1 MNLKSFHSCQV
12 QIKEQENA
20 LFFVFNHNNLT
31 IKITYIMSKIW
42 IIIMISSLVMT
53 CFNTP
58 SGIIS
63 TMMTASKLGITM
75 AIEFI
80 GIYAVWMGIMQ
91 VLDDCKLSHKLSS
104 ILSRPVRKIFGQ
116 TDPETE
122 KNICLNIASNI
133 IGIGSAATPYGIK
146 AMKGLDKGE
155 ATATKAMIMLVVI
168 NSTGIQLLPT
178 TVIGMRAM
186 AGSVSPS
193 CILWPTIVATFVPT
207 ILGILLVLSVYRK
220 RKKKVING

>member
-1 MNLKSFHSCQV
+1 
-12 QIKEQENA
+12 
-20 LFFVFNHNNLT
+20 
-31 IKITYIMSKIW
+31 MSKIW
-42 IIIMISSLVMT
+42 IVMIISSLIMT
-53 CFNTP
+53 SFTAP
-58 SGIIS
+58 ESIIS
-63 TMMTASKLGITM
+63 TMMSAAKMGVTM
-75 AIEFI
+75 SIEFI

-91 VLDDCKLSHKLSS
+91 VLDDCKLSHKLSA
-104 ILSRPVRKIFGQ
+104 ILSRPVRKIFGP

-146 AMKGLDKGE
+146 AMKGLDKGNSK
-155 ATATKAMIMLVVI
+155 ATRAMIMLVVI

-207 ILGILLVLSVYRK
+207 ILGILLVASFYRK
-220 RKKKVING
+220 RKKHG

>member
-1 MNLKSFHSCQV
+1 M
-12 QIKEQENA
+12 
-20 LFFVFNHNNLT
+20 
-31 IKITYIMSKIW
+31 
-42 IIIMISSLVMT
+42 MISSLIMSCVRE
-53 CFNTP
+53 P
-58 SGIIS
+58 SSVIS
-63 TMMTASKLGITM
+63 TMMTASKMGVKM

-80 GIYAVWMGIMQ
+80 GIYAIWMGFMQ

-116 TDPETE
+116 TDAETE

-146 AMKGLDKGE
+146 AMKGLDDGVEK
-155 ATATKAMIMLVVI
+155 ATRAMIMLVVI

-178 TVIGMRAM
+178 TVIGMRAI

-207 ILGILLVLSVYRK
+207 ILGILLVVSAYGRC
-220 RKKKVING
+220 KKKRIKK

>member
-1 MNLKSFHSCQV
+1 
-12 QIKEQENA
+12 
-20 LFFVFNHNNLT
+20 
-31 IKITYIMSKIW
+31 
-42 IIIMISSLVMT
+42 MT
-53 CFNTP
+53 CFTAP
-58 SGIIS
+58 SSIIS
-63 TMMTASKLGITM
+63 TMMSAAKMGVTM

-80 GIYAVWMGIMQ
+80 GIYAVWMGLMQ

-116 TDPETE
+116 TNPETE

-146 AMKGLDKGE
+146 AMKGLDEGGAR
-155 ATATKAMIMLVVI
+155 ATRAMIMLVVI

-186 AGSVSPS
+186 AGSLSPS
-193 CILWPTIVATFVPT
+193 CVLWPTIVATFLPT
-207 ILGILLVLSVYRK
+207 ILGILLVASIYRK
-220 RKKKVING
+220 NKSKKVNHGWFVNTNIDCFCACLRVN

>member
-1 MNLKSFHSCQV
+1 
-12 QIKEQENA
+12 
-20 LFFVFNHNNLT
+20 
-31 IKITYIMSKIW
+31 MSKIW
-42 IIIMISSLVMT
+42 VTLIVSSIIMT
-53 CFNTP
+53 CFTAP
-58 SGIIS
+58 SSIIS
-63 TMMTASKLGITM
+63 TMMNAAKMGVTM
-75 AIEFI
+75 SIEFI

-104 ILSRPVRKIFGQ
+104 ILSRPVRKIFGK

-146 AMKGLDKGE
+146 AMKGLDRGDNK
-155 ATATKAMIMLVVI
+155 ATRAMIMLVVI

-193 CILWPTIVATFVPT
+193 CILWPTIVATFIPT
-207 ILGILLVLSVYRK
+207 ILGVLLVLSIYKK
-220 RKKKVING
+220 RRNHG

>member
-1 MNLKSFHSCQV
+1 M
-12 QIKEQENA
+12 I
-20 LFFVFNHNNLT
+20 
-31 IKITYIMSKIW
+31 
-42 IIIMISSLVMT
+42 ISSLILT
-53 CFNTP
+53 CFTAP
-58 SGIIS
+58 ESIVS
-63 TMMTASKLGITM
+63 TMMTAAKTGVTM
-75 AIEFI
+75 SIEFI

-116 TDPETE
+116 TDKETE

-146 AMKGLDKGE
+146 AMKGLDKGSNK
-155 ATATKAMIMLVVI
+155 ASMAMIMLVVI

-178 TVIGMRAM
+178 TVIGMRAI

-193 CILWPTIVATFVPT
+193 CVLWPTIVATFLPT
-207 ILGILLVLSVYRK
+207 ILGILLVVMLCRK
-220 RKKKVING
+220 GKTLRLNNG

>member
-1 MNLKSFHSCQV
+1 
-12 QIKEQENA
+12 
-20 LFFVFNHNNLT
+20 
-31 IKITYIMSKIW
+31 MSKIW
-42 IIIMISSLVMT
+42 VVMMISSLLMT
-53 CFNTP
+53 CFSAP
-58 SGIIS
+58 SSIIS
-63 TMMTASKLGITM
+63 TMMTAAKMGVTM

-91 VLDDCKLSHKLSS
+91 ILDDCKLSHKLSS
-104 ILSRPVRKIFGQ
+104 ILSRPVRRIFGVM
-116 TDPETE
+116 DKETE

-146 AMKGLDKGE
+146 AMKGLDKGSE
-155 ATATKAMIMLVVI
+155 SATRAMIMLVFV

-178 TVIGMRAM
+178 TVIGMRAV

-207 ILGILLVLSVYRK
+207 ILGVLLVVSLYRK
-220 RKKKVING
+220 HKKKEQKHGIR

>member
-1 MNLKSFHSCQV
+1 M
-12 QIKEQENA
+12 I
-20 LFFVFNHNNLT
+20 
-31 IKITYIMSKIW
+31 
-42 IIIMISSLVMT
+42 ISSLIMT
-53 CFNTP
+53 CFSEP
-58 SGIIS
+58 SSIVG
-63 TMMTASKLGITM
+63 TMMNAAKMGVTM
-75 AIEFI
+75 SIEFI

-146 AMKGLDKGE
+146 AMKELDKGE
-155 ATATKAMIMLVVI
+155 NKATKAMIMLVVI

-178 TVIGMRAM
+178 TVIGMRAL

-193 CILWPTIVATFVPT
+193 CILWPTIVATFLPT
-207 ILGILLVLSVYRK
+207 ILGILLVLSFYKK
-220 RKKKVING
+220 RKKHG

>member
-1 MNLKSFHSCQV
+1 
-12 QIKEQENA
+12 
-20 LFFVFNHNNLT
+20 
-31 IKITYIMSKIW
+31 MSKIW
-42 IIIMISSLVMT
+42 IIITISSLIMT
-53 CFNTP
+53 CINSP
-58 SGIIS
+58 STIIS
-63 TMMTASKLGITM
+63 TMINASKMGVTM

-80 GIYAVWMGIMQ
+80 GIYALWMGFMQ

-104 ILSRPVRKIFGQ
+104 ILSRPVRRIFGQ

-146 AMKGLDKGE
+146 AMKGLDDGSE
-155 ATATKAMIMLVVI
+155 RASLAMIMLVVI

-193 CILWPTIVATFVPT
+193 CVLWPTIVATFVPT
-207 ILGILLVLSVYRK
+207 ILGVLLVLSLCK
-220 RKKKVING
+220 KQRKKQANHG

>member
-1 MNLKSFHSCQV
+1 
-12 QIKEQENA
+12 
-20 LFFVFNHNNLT
+20 
-31 IKITYIMSKIW
+31 MSKIW
-42 IIIMISSLVMT
+42 IIMLISSLVMT
-53 CFNTP
+53 CFSAP
-58 SGIIS
+58 QSIIS
-63 TMMTASKLGITM
+63 TMMSAAKTGVTM
-75 AIEFI
+75 SIEFI

-146 AMKGLDKGE
+146 AMKGLDKGSN
-155 ATATKAMIMLVVI
+155 TATKAMIMLVVI

-207 ILGILLVLSVYRK
+207 ILGILLVSSLCRK
-220 RKKKVING
+220 RKKHG

>member
-1 MNLKSFHSCQV
+1 
-12 QIKEQENA
+12 
-20 LFFVFNHNNLT
+20 
-31 IKITYIMSKIW
+31 MSKIW
-42 IIIMISSLVMT
+42 LIMIVLSLIKT
-53 CFNTP
+53 CFSAPGT
-58 SGIIS
+58 IVS
-63 TMMTASKLGITM
+63 TMMTAAKTGVTM

-80 GIYAVWMGIMQ
+80 GIYAVWLGFMQ
-91 VLDDCKLSHKLSS
+91 VLDNCKLSHKLSS
-104 ILSRPVRKIFGQ
+104 ILSRPVRKIFGP

-146 AMKGLDKGE
+146 AMKGMDKGE
-155 ATATKAMIMLVVI
+155 GVATKAMIMLVVI

-193 CILWPTIVATFVPT
+193 CILWPTIVATFIPT
-207 ILGILLVLSVYRK
+207 ILGILLVSLLY
-220 RKKKVING
+220 RKKKNKKVKNG